1 VSRGLLGW
9 ICGLEEG
16 DVVGCVEWLCRKSVV
31 TMQYLC
37 TPGQIRY
44 MIDRA

>member
-16 DVVGCVEWLCRKSVV
+16 AVVGCGEWLCRKEE
-31 TMQYLC
+31 
-37 TPGQIRY
+37 
-44 MIDRA
+44 